1 MTYPQYSDHADA
13 YPHPAGVAMPP
24 EEDRT
29 QIVLRIW
36 AVIRRNTWILALFI
50 VLGVA
55 GAWGVSM
62 LMPTKYTSTASVF
75 VSVDSDGSISD
86 AYQSTQF
93 AEQRMQ
99 SYAQLVSGDV
109 LAEQVI
115 KDLNLDMTP
124 RDLTKEL
131 EATVVQD
138 TVVMEISATD
148 TDAAQAQRIASDA
161 VKVLSNQAEQLE
173 ARTDNNDN
181 GNSRSRTSS
190 NQQSTTTPRI
200 SLINSP
206 EKATQPSSPKMAMN
220 LILGG
225 VLGFL
230 VACIL
235 VALRFF
241 LDRSVRSS
249 EELERRTGLPKLGSV
264 PVIPEA
270 QRTKPL
276 DFNDDRVRPAEAF
289 RELRVNLRFVNVD
302 NPPRVIS
309 VTSAQ
314 IGDGKSMTSLNL
326 AGALAADGD
335 TVCLVDAD
343 MRRSKMTTYFGGAI
357 HSSVG
362 LSTALAGDADVADV
376 LQETEITGLDVLAAG
391 VTPPNPGEL
400 LGSQAFRHILDELRE
415 RYDWVIVDTPPIL
428 PVTDGALVA
437 TTVDAVIV
445 AVRYGKRNYDD
456 VTRTLA
462 SLRAVHAPIIGT
474 VLTAVP
480 QKSDEGR
487 YVGSYSRYESGS
499 DHKAVAAAPASSTT
513 SVGDEDKSEKD
524 KSDVVEQP
532 DVDESS
538 TAEDDAVGDG
548 TSADEGAAGADVD
561 EDAADETV
569 KADTS
574 EDTAEAEAN
583 GSDTVDD
590 TAEAETAVQ
599 VDTEATDDTSTDD
612 AAKEGTEEAKEDD
625 GKDD

>member
-1 MTYPQYSDHADA
+1 MTYPQYSDNVDA
-13 YPHPAGVAMPP
+13 YPHPAGIAMPP

-29 QIVLRIW
+29 QIVRRIW
-36 AVIRRNTWILALFI
+36 AVIRRNAWILALFI

-75 VSVDSDGSISD
+75 VSVESDGSISD

-148 TDAAQAQRIASDA
+148 TDAAQAQKIASDA

-181 GNSRSRTSS
+181 GNSRSRTTS
-190 NQQSTTTPRI
+190 NQQSTTAPRI

-206 EKATQPSSPKMAMN
+206 EKAAEPSSPKMAMN

-230 VACIL
+230 VACML

-264 PVIPEA
+264 PVIPEV

-309 VTSAQ
+309 VTSAR
-314 IGDGKSMTSLNL
+314 IADGKSMTSLNL

-376 LQETEITGLDVLAAG
+376 LQETEIAGLDVLAAG

-400 LGSQAFRHILDELRE
+400 LGSQAFRHILDELQE

-428 PVTDGALVA
+428 SVTDGALVA

-487 YVGSYSRYESGS
+487 YVGSYSRYESES
-499 DHKAVAAAPASSTT
+499 EHKAAAVAAAPASSATSAGSTT
-513 SVGDEDKSEKD
+513 SVGDEEKTEKD
-524 KSDVVEQP
+524 KSGQDDAGLNKA
-532 DVDESS
+532 DVDEQKDVDEVS
-538 TAEDDAVGDG
+538 TAEDDATGDS
-548 TSADEGAAGADVD
+548 TSTDVD
-561 EDAADETV
+561 EN
-569 KADTS
+569 TS
-574 EDTAEAEAN
+574 EDTAEAEAT
-583 GSDTVDD
+583 GSDAVED
-590 TAEAETAVQ
+590 TTPA
-599 VDTEATDDTSTDD
+599 DTDESTATDDT
-612 AAKEGTEEAKEDD
+612 EEAKKGDE
-625 GKDD
+625 KDD

>member
-29 QIVLRIW
+29 QIVRRIW
-36 AVIRRNTWILALFI
+36 AVVRRNAWILALFT

-181 GNSRSRTSS
+181 KGNSKSRSSS
-190 NQQSTTTPRI
+190 NQQSTTAPRI

-249 EELERRTGLPKLGSV
+249 EELVRRTGLPKLGRV

-276 DFNDDRVRPAEAF
+276 DFNDDRVRSAEAF

-309 VTSAQ
+309 VTSAR
-314 IGDGKSMTSLNL
+314 IADGKSMTSLNL

-474 VLTAVP
+474 VLTGVP

-487 YVGSYSRYESGS
+487 YVGSYSRYESES
-499 DHKAVAAAPASSTT
+499 EHKAAAAAAAPASSATSGSSTT
-513 SVGDEDKSEKD
+513 SVGDEEKAEKD
-524 KSDVVEQP
+524 KSGQDDAGLNKADVAEQQ
-532 DVDESS
+532 DVDEVS
-538 TAEDDAVGDG
+538 TSEDDAAKDA
-548 TSADEGAAGADVD
+548 TSGD
-561 EDAADETV
+561 EDE
-569 KADTS
+569 
-574 EDTAEAEAN
+574 
-583 GSDTVDD
+583 DTVDD
-590 TAEAETAVQ
+590 
-599 VDTEATDDTSTDD
+599 DTKA
-612 AAKEGTEEAKEDD
+612 AKEDD
-625 GKDD
+625 GKGD

>member
-29 QIVLRIW
+29 QIVRRIW
-36 AVIRRNTWILALFI
+36 AVVRRNAWILALFT

-181 GNSRSRTSS
+181 KGNSKSRSSS
-190 NQQSTTTPRI
+190 NQQSTTAPRI

-249 EELERRTGLPKLGSV
+249 EELVRRTGLPKLGRV

-276 DFNDDRVRPAEAF
+276 DFNDDRVRSAEAF

-309 VTSAQ
+309 VTSAR
-314 IGDGKSMTSLNL
+314 IADGKSMTSLNL

-474 VLTAVP
+474 VLTGVP

-487 YVGSYSRYESGS
+487 YVGSYSRYESES
-499 DHKAVAAAPASSTT
+499 EHKAVAAAAAPASSATSGSSTT
-513 SVGDEDKSEKD
+513 SVGDEEKAEKD
-524 KSDVVEQP
+524 KSGQDDAGLNKADVAEQQ
-532 DVDESS
+532 DVDEVS
-538 TAEDDAVGDG
+538 TSEDDAAKYA
-548 TSADEGAAGADVD
+548 TSGD
-561 EDAADETV
+561 EDE
-569 KADTS
+569 
-574 EDTAEAEAN
+574 
-583 GSDTVDD
+583 DTVDD
-590 TAEAETAVQ
+590 
-599 VDTEATDDTSTDD
+599 DTKA
-612 AAKEGTEEAKEDD
+612 AKEDD
-625 GKDD
+625 GKGD

>member
-29 QIVLRIW
+29 QIVRRIW
-36 AVIRRNTWILALFI
+36 AVVRRNAWILALFT

-181 GNSRSRTSS
+181 KGNSKSRSSS
-190 NQQSTTTPRI
+190 NQQSTTAPRI

-249 EELERRTGLPKLGSV
+249 EELVRRTGLPKLGRV

-276 DFNDDRVRPAEAF
+276 DFNDDRVRSAEAF

-309 VTSAQ
+309 VTSAR
-314 IGDGKSMTSLNL
+314 IADGKSMTSLNL

-474 VLTAVP
+474 VLTGVP

-487 YVGSYSRYESGS
+487 YVGSYSRYESES
-499 DHKAVAAAPASSTT
+499 EHKAVAAAAAPASSATSGSSTT
-513 SVGDEDKSEKD
+513 SVGDEEKAEKD
-524 KSDVVEQP
+524 KSGQ
-532 DVDESS
+532 
-538 TAEDDAVGDG
+538 DDAGLNK
-548 TSADEGAAGADVD
+548 ADVD
-561 EDAADETV
+561 EQKDVDEV
-569 KADTS
+569 STS
-574 EDTAEAEAN
+574 EDDAAKDATSGDEDE
-583 GSDTVDD
+583 DTVDD
-590 TAEAETAVQ
+590 
-599 VDTEATDDTSTDD
+599 DTKA
-612 AAKEGTEEAKEDD
+612 AKEDD
-625 GKDD
+625 GKGD

>member
-1 MTYPQYSDHADA
+1 MTYPQYSDHVDA
-13 YPHPAGVAMPP
+13 YPHPAGVAMPS

-29 QIVLRIW
+29 QIVRRMW
-36 AVIRRNTWILALFI
+36 AVIRRNAWILVLFI

-115 KDLNLDMTP
+115 QDLNLDMTP

-148 TDAAQAQRIASDA
+148 TDAAQAQKIASDA
-161 VKVLSNQAEQLE
+161 VKVLSSQAEKLE
-173 ARTDNNDN
+173 ARNGNGAN
-181 GNSRSRTSS
+181 GNSRSSTSS
-190 NQQSTTTPRI
+190 NQQSATAPRI

-230 VACIL
+230 VACMLIA
-235 VALRFF
+235 VRFF

-270 QRTKPL
+270 QRTRVL

-309 VTSAQ
+309 VTSAR

-400 LGSQAFRHILDELRE
+400 LGSHAFRHILDELRE

-474 VLTAVP
+474 VLTVVP

-499 DHKAVAAAPASSTT
+499 DHKAVASAPASSTA
-513 SVGDEDKSEKD
+513 SVDDKDKSEQD
-524 KSDVVEQP
+524 TIEQSTVEQ
-532 DVDESS
+532 DTIEQDES
-538 TAEDDAVGDG
+538 EQEKLDQNE
-548 TSADEGAAGADVD
+548 ADLS
-561 EDAADETV
+561 
-569 KADTS
+569 KS
-574 EDTAEAEAN
+574 ED
-583 GSDTVDD
+583 
-590 TAEAETAVQ
+590 
-599 VDTEATDDTSTDD
+599 DTEA
-612 AAKEGTEEAKEDD
+612 AKEDD

>member
-1 MTYPQYSDHADA
+1 
-13 YPHPAGVAMPP
+13 MPP

-29 QIVLRIW
+29 QIVRRIW
-36 AVIRRNTWILALFI
+36 AVVRRNAWILALFT

-181 GNSRSRTSS
+181 KGNSKSRSSS
-190 NQQSTTTPRI
+190 NQQSTTAPRI

-249 EELERRTGLPKLGSV
+249 EELVRRTGLPKLGRV

-276 DFNDDRVRPAEAF
+276 DFNDDRVRSAEAF

-309 VTSAQ
+309 VTSAR
-314 IGDGKSMTSLNL
+314 IADGKSMTSLNL

-474 VLTAVP
+474 VLTGVP

-487 YVGSYSRYESGS
+487 YVGSYSRYESES
-499 DHKAVAAAPASSTT
+499 EHKAVAAAAAPASSATSGSSTT
-513 SVGDEDKSEKD
+513 SVGDEEKAEKD
-524 KSDVVEQP
+524 KSGQDDAGLNKADVAEQQ
-532 DVDESS
+532 DVDEVS
-538 TAEDDAVGDG
+538 TSEDDAAKDA
-548 TSADEGAAGADVD
+548 TSGD
-561 EDAADETV
+561 EDE
-569 KADTS
+569 
-574 EDTAEAEAN
+574 
-583 GSDTVDD
+583 DTVDD
-590 TAEAETAVQ
+590 
-599 VDTEATDDTSTDD
+599 DTKA
-612 AAKEGTEEAKEDD
+612 AKEDD
-625 GKDD
+625 GKGD

>member
-1 MTYPQYSDHADA
+1 MTYPQYSDHLDA

-29 QIVLRIW
+29 QIVRRIW
-36 AVIRRNTWILALFI
+36 AVVRRNAWILALFI

-148 TDAAQAQRIASDA
+148 TDAAQAQKIASDA

-173 ARTDNNDN
+173 ARTDNNGNN
-181 GNSRSRTSS
+181 GNSRSRSSS
-190 NQQSTTTPRI
+190 NQQSTTAPRI

-230 VACIL
+230 VACML

-309 VTSAQ
+309 VTSAR

-400 LGSQAFRHILDELRE
+400 LGSQAFRHTLDELQE

-499 DHKAVAAAPASSTT
+499 DHKAAAPASSTT
-513 SVGDEDKSEKD
+513 SVGDKDTSEKV
-524 KSDVVEQP
+524 KSGQNESVQEK
-532 DVDESS
+532 VDQDDADLNK
-538 TAEDDAVGDG
+538 AEDDTAGDA
-548 TSADEGAAGADVD
+548 TSADVD
-561 EDAADETV
+561 EDTTEV
-569 KADTS
+569 
-574 EDTAEAEAN
+574 EAN
-583 GSDTVDD
+583 GSDTVED
-590 TAEAETAVQ
+590 TTSAEVTDNTVTD
-599 VDTEATDDTSTDD
+599 DTEAT
-612 AAKEGTEEAKEDD
+612 EEDD

>member
-1 MTYPQYSDHADA
+1 
-13 YPHPAGVAMPP
+13 
-24 EEDRT
+24 
-29 QIVLRIW
+29 
-36 AVIRRNTWILALFI
+36 
-50 VLGVA
+50 
-55 GAWGVSM
+55 
-62 LMPTKYTSTASVF
+62 
-75 VSVDSDGSISD
+75 
-86 AYQSTQF
+86 
-93 AEQRMQ
+93 
-99 SYAQLVSGDV
+99 
-109 LAEQVI
+109 
-115 KDLNLDMTP
+115 
-124 RDLTKEL
+124 
-131 EATVVQD
+131 
-138 TVVMEISATD
+138 
-148 TDAAQAQRIASDA
+148 
-161 VKVLSNQAEQLE
+161 
-173 ARTDNNDN
+173 
-181 GNSRSRTSS
+181 
-190 NQQSTTTPRI
+190 
-200 SLINSP
+200 
-206 EKATQPSSPKMAMN
+206 MAMN

-309 VTSAQ
+309 VTSAR
-314 IGDGKSMTSLNL
+314 IADGKSMTSLNL

-376 LQETEITGLDVLAAG
+376 LQETEIAGLDVLAAG
-391 VTPPNPGEL
+391 VAPPNPGEL

-428 PVTDGALVA
+428 SVTDGALVA

-499 DHKAVAAAPASSTT
+499 EHKAVTATPASSATSAGSTT
-513 SVGDEDKSEKD
+513 SAGDEEKADLSNSEQEKSEAKA
-524 KSDVVEQP
+524 DVDEQQ
-532 DVDESS
+532 DVDESN
-538 TAEDDAVGDG
+538 
-548 TSADEGAAGADVD
+548 
-561 EDAADETV
+561 
-569 KADTS
+569 TS
-574 EDTAEAEAN
+574 EDATNADADDDNVTE
-583 GSDTVDD
+583 DTVDD
-590 TAEAETAVQ
+590 
-599 VDTEATDDTSTDD
+599 DTEEV
-612 AAKEGTEEAKEDD
+612 KKGD

>member
-1 MTYPQYSDHADA
+1 MTYPQYSDHVDA

-29 QIVLRIW
+29 QIVRRIW
-36 AVIRRNTWILALFI
+36 AVIRRNAWILALFI

-75 VSVDSDGSISD
+75 VSVDNDGSNSD

-148 TDAAQAQRIASDA
+148 TDAAQAQKIASDA

-181 GNSRSRTSS
+181 NGNSRSRSSS
-190 NQQSTTTPRI
+190 NQQSTTAPRI
-200 SLINSP
+200 SLINHP

-309 VTSAQ
+309 VTSAR
-314 IGDGKSMTSLNL
+314 IADGKSMTSLNL

-376 LQETEITGLDVLAAG
+376 LQETEIAGLDVLAAG
-391 VTPPNPGEL
+391 VAPPNPGEL

-428 PVTDGALVA
+428 SVTDGALVA

-499 DHKAVAAAPASSTT
+499 EHKAVTATPASSATSAGSTT
-513 SVGDEDKSEKD
+513 SAGDEEKADLSNSEQEKSEAKA
-524 KSDVVEQP
+524 DVDEQQ
-532 DVDESS
+532 DVDESN
-538 TAEDDAVGDG
+538 
-548 TSADEGAAGADVD
+548 
-561 EDAADETV
+561 
-569 KADTS
+569 TS
-574 EDTAEAEAN
+574 EDATNADADDDNVTE
-583 GSDTVDD
+583 DTVDD
-590 TAEAETAVQ
+590 
-599 VDTEATDDTSTDD
+599 DTEEV
-612 AAKEGTEEAKEDD
+612 KKGD

>member
-1 MTYPQYSDHADA
+1 
-13 YPHPAGVAMPP
+13 
-24 EEDRT
+24 
-29 QIVLRIW
+29 
-36 AVIRRNTWILALFI
+36 
-50 VLGVA
+50 
-55 GAWGVSM
+55 
-62 LMPTKYTSTASVF
+62 
-75 VSVDSDGSISD
+75 
-86 AYQSTQF
+86 
-93 AEQRMQ
+93 
-99 SYAQLVSGDV
+99 
-109 LAEQVI
+109 
-115 KDLNLDMTP
+115 MTP

-148 TDAAQAQRIASDA
+148 TDAAQAQKIASDA

-181 GNSRSRTSS
+181 GNSRSRTTS
-190 NQQSTTTPRI
+190 NQQSTTAPRI

-206 EKATQPSSPKMAMN
+206 EKATEPSSPKMAMN

-230 VACIL
+230 VACML

-249 EELERRTGLPKLGSV
+249 EELERRTGLPRLGSV

-309 VTSAQ
+309 VTSAR
-314 IGDGKSMTSLNL
+314 IADGKSMTSLNL

-357 HSSVG
+357 HSSAG

-400 LGSQAFRHILDELRE
+400 LGSQAFRHILDELQE

-480 QKSDEGR
+480 QNSDEGR

-499 DHKAVAAAPASSTT
+499 EHKSAAVAPASSATSTGSTT
-513 SVGDEDKSEKD
+513 SVGDEEKTEKD
-524 KSDVVEQP
+524 KSGQ
-532 DVDESS
+532 
-538 TAEDDAVGDG
+538 DDAGLNK
-548 TSADEGAAGADVD
+548 ADVD
-561 EDAADETV
+561 EQKDVDEVSTSEDDATGESTSTDGDATSTDVDE
-569 KADTS
+569 DTS

-583 GSDTVDD
+583 GSDPVDDTVDD
-590 TAEAETAVQ
+590 
-599 VDTEATDDTSTDD
+599 D
-612 AAKEGTEEAKEDD
+612 TEEAKKGDE
-625 GKDD
+625 KDY

>member
-29 QIVLRIW
+29 QIVRRIW
-36 AVIRRNTWILALFI
+36 AVVRRNAWILALFT

-181 GNSRSRTSS
+181 KGNSKSRSSS
-190 NQQSTTTPRI
+190 NQQSTTAPRI

-249 EELERRTGLPKLGSV
+249 EELVRRTGLPKLGRV

-276 DFNDDRVRPAEAF
+276 DFNDDRVRSAEAF
-289 RELRVNLRFVNVD
+289 RELRVKLRFVNVD

-309 VTSAQ
+309 VTSAR
-314 IGDGKSMTSLNL
+314 IADGKSMTSLNL

-474 VLTAVP
+474 VLTGVP

-487 YVGSYSRYESGS
+487 YVGSYSRYESES
-499 DHKAVAAAPASSTT
+499 EHKAVAAAAAPASSATSGSSTT
-513 SVGDEDKSEKD
+513 SVGDEEKAEKD
-524 KSDVVEQP
+524 KSGQDDAGLNKADVAEQQ
-532 DVDESS
+532 DVDEVS
-538 TAEDDAVGDG
+538 TSEDDAAKDA
-548 TSADEGAAGADVD
+548 TSGD
-561 EDAADETV
+561 EDE
-569 KADTS
+569 
-574 EDTAEAEAN
+574 
-583 GSDTVDD
+583 DTVDD
-590 TAEAETAVQ
+590 
-599 VDTEATDDTSTDD
+599 DTKA
-612 AAKEGTEEAKEDD
+612 AKEDD
-625 GKDD
+625 GKGD

>member
-1 MTYPQYSDHADA
+1 MTYPQYSDHVDA
-13 YPHPAGVAMPP
+13 YPHPAGVATPP

-29 QIVLRIW
+29 QIVRRIW
-36 AVIRRNTWILALFI
+36 AVIRRNAWILALFI

-55 GAWGVSM
+55 GGWGVSM

-148 TDAAQAQRIASDA
+148 TDAAQAQKIASDA

-181 GNSRSRTSS
+181 GNSRSRSSS
-190 NQQSTTTPRI
+190 NQQSTTAPRI

-309 VTSAQ
+309 VTSAR
-314 IGDGKSMTSLNL
+314 IADGKSMTSLNL

-499 DHKAVAAAPASSTT
+499 EHKAAAATPASSTT
-513 SVGDEDKSEKD
+513 SVGGEDKAEKD
-524 KSDVVEQP
+524 KSEDQADVAEQH
-532 DVDESS
+532 DVDKGS
-538 TAEDDAVGDG
+538 TSEDTAVEDSTRNGEDA
-548 TSADEGAAGADVD
+548 TGADVD
-561 EDAADETV
+561 E
-569 KADTS
+569 DTS
-574 EDTAEAEAN
+574 EDTAEAEAT
-583 GSDTVDD
+583 GSDAVED
-590 TAEAETAVQ
+590 TTPA
-599 VDTEATDDTSTDD
+599 DTDESTATDDT
-612 AAKEGTEEAKEDD
+612 EEAKKGD
-625 GKDD
+625 GKDN

>member
-1 MTYPQYSDHADA
+1 MTYSQYSDHLDT
-13 YPHPAGVAMPP
+13 YPHPAGVATPP

-29 QIVLRIW
+29 QIVRRIW
-36 AVIRRNTWILALFI
+36 AVTRRNAWILALFI

-115 KDLNLDMTP
+115 KDLTLDMTP

-148 TDAAQAQRIASDA
+148 TDATQAQKIASDA

-173 ARTDNNDN
+173 ARTANN

-190 NQQSTTTPRI
+190 NQQSTTAPRI

-230 VACIL
+230 VACLL

-309 VTSAQ
+309 VTSAR
-314 IGDGKSMTSLNL
+314 IADGKSMTSLNL

-343 MRRSKMTTYFGGAI
+343 MRRSKMTTYFGGTI

-400 LGSQAFRHILDELRE
+400 LGSQAFRHILDELQE

-456 VTRTLA
+456 VIRTLA

-487 YVGSYSRYESGS
+487 YVGSYSRYESES
-499 DHKAVAAAPASSTT
+499 EHKAAAVALTSSPT
-513 SVGDEDKSEKD
+513 SAGDEGKSGQEKSEQNESVQD
-524 KSDVVEQP
+524 KADQDETELNESDLAEQQ
-532 DVDESS
+532 DE
-538 TAEDDAVGDG
+538 
-548 TSADEGAAGADVD
+548 ADE
-561 EDAADETV
+561 
-569 KADTS
+569 DTS
-574 EDTAEAEAN
+574 EDTAKAEAS
-583 GSDTVDD
+583 GSDIRQA

-599 VDTEATDDTSTDD
+599 EDTAPDDTEA
-612 AAKEGTEEAKEDD
+612 AEEDD
-625 GKDD
+625 GKGD

>member
-1 MTYPQYSDHADA
+1 
-13 YPHPAGVAMPP
+13 
-24 EEDRT
+24 
-29 QIVLRIW
+29 
-36 AVIRRNTWILALFI
+36 
-50 VLGVA
+50 
-55 GAWGVSM
+55 
-62 LMPTKYTSTASVF
+62 
-75 VSVDSDGSISD
+75 
-86 AYQSTQF
+86 
-93 AEQRMQ
+93 
-99 SYAQLVSGDV
+99 
-109 LAEQVI
+109 
-115 KDLNLDMTP
+115 
-124 RDLTKEL
+124 
-131 EATVVQD
+131 
-138 TVVMEISATD
+138 
-148 TDAAQAQRIASDA
+148 
-161 VKVLSNQAEQLE
+161 
-173 ARTDNNDN
+173 
-181 GNSRSRTSS
+181 
-190 NQQSTTTPRI
+190 
-200 SLINSP
+200 
-206 EKATQPSSPKMAMN
+206 MAMN

-249 EELERRTGLPKLGSV
+249 EELVRRTGLPKLGRV

-276 DFNDDRVRPAEAF
+276 DFNDDRVRSAEAF

-309 VTSAQ
+309 VTSAR
-314 IGDGKSMTSLNL
+314 IADGKSMTSLNL

-474 VLTAVP
+474 VLTGVP

-487 YVGSYSRYESGS
+487 YVGSYSRYESES
-499 DHKAVAAAPASSTT
+499 EHKAVAAAAAPASSATSGSSTT
-513 SVGDEDKSEKD
+513 SVGDEEKAEKD
-524 KSDVVEQP
+524 KSGQDDAGLNKADVAEQQ
-532 DVDESS
+532 DVDEVS
-538 TAEDDAVGDG
+538 TSEDDAAKDA
-548 TSADEGAAGADVD
+548 TSGD
-561 EDAADETV
+561 EDE
-569 KADTS
+569 
-574 EDTAEAEAN
+574 
-583 GSDTVDD
+583 DTVDD
-590 TAEAETAVQ
+590 
-599 VDTEATDDTSTDD
+599 DTKA
-612 AAKEGTEEAKEDD
+612 AKEDD
-625 GKDD
+625 GKGD

>member
-1 MTYPQYSDHADA
+1 MTYPQYSDHVDA
-13 YPHPAGVAMPP
+13 YPHPAGIAMPP

-29 QIVLRIW
+29 QIVRRIW
-36 AVIRRNTWILALFI
+36 AVIRRNAWILALFI

-148 TDAAQAQRIASDA
+148 TDAAQAQKIASDA
-161 VKVLSNQAEQLE
+161 VKVLSNQADQLE

-181 GNSRSRTSS
+181 NGNSRSRSSS
-190 NQQSTTTPRI
+190 NQQSTTAPRI

-230 VACIL
+230 VACML

-309 VTSAQ
+309 VTSAR
-314 IGDGKSMTSLNL
+314 IADGKSMTSLNL

-362 LSTALAGDADVADV
+362 LSTVLAGDADVADV
-376 LQETEITGLDVLAAG
+376 LQETEIAGLDVLAAG

-400 LGSQAFRHILDELRE
+400 LGSQAFHHILDELQE

-487 YVGSYSRYESGS
+487 YVGSYSRYESES
-499 DHKAVAAAPASSTT
+499 EHKAAAVAAAPASSATSAGSTT
-513 SVGDEDKSEKD
+513 SVGDEEKTEKD
-524 KSDVVEQP
+524 KSGQ
-532 DVDESS
+532 
-538 TAEDDAVGDG
+538 DDAGLNK
-548 TSADEGAAGADVD
+548 ADVD
-561 EDAADETV
+561 EQKDVDEVSTSEDDATEDSTSTDEDATSTDV
-569 KADTS
+569 DENTS

-583 GSDTVDD
+583 GNDPVEDTVDD
-590 TAEAETAVQ
+590 
-599 VDTEATDDTSTDD
+599 D
-612 AAKEGTEEAKEDD
+612 TEEAKKGDE
-625 GKDD
+625 KDD

>member
-29 QIVLRIW
+29 QIVRRIW
-36 AVIRRNTWILALFI
+36 AVVRRNAWILALFT

-138 TVVMEISATD
+138 TVVLEISATD

-181 GNSRSRTSS
+181 KGNSKSRSSS
-190 NQQSTTTPRI
+190 NQQSTTAPRI

-230 VACIL
+230 GACIL

-249 EELERRTGLPKLGSV
+249 EELVRRTGLPKLGRV

-276 DFNDDRVRPAEAF
+276 DFNDDRVRSAEAF

-309 VTSAQ
+309 VTSAR
-314 IGDGKSMTSLNL
+314 IADGKSMTSLNL
-326 AGALAADGD
+326 TGALAADGD

-474 VLTAVP
+474 VLTGVP

-487 YVGSYSRYESGS
+487 YVGSYSRYESES
-499 DHKAVAAAPASSTT
+499 EHKAVAAAAAPASSATSGSSTT
-513 SVGDEDKSEKD
+513 SVGDEEKAEKD
-524 KSDVVEQP
+524 KSGQDDAGLNKADVAEQQ
-532 DVDESS
+532 DVDEVS
-538 TAEDDAVGDG
+538 TSEDDAAKDA
-548 TSADEGAAGADVD
+548 TSGD
-561 EDAADETV
+561 EDE
-569 KADTS
+569 
-574 EDTAEAEAN
+574 
-583 GSDTVDD
+583 DTVDD
-590 TAEAETAVQ
+590 
-599 VDTEATDDTSTDD
+599 DTKA
-612 AAKEGTEEAKEDD
+612 AKEDD
-625 GKDD
+625 GKGD

>member
-29 QIVLRIW
+29 QIVRRIW
-36 AVIRRNTWILALFI
+36 AVVRRNAWILALFT

-75 VSVDSDGSISD
+75 VSMDSDGSISD

-181 GNSRSRTSS
+181 KGNSKSRSSS
-190 NQQSTTTPRI
+190 NQQSTTAPRI

-249 EELERRTGLPKLGSV
+249 EELVRRTGLPKLGRV

-276 DFNDDRVRPAEAF
+276 DFNDDRVRSAEAF

-309 VTSAQ
+309 VTSAR
-314 IGDGKSMTSLNL
+314 IADGKSMTSLNL

-474 VLTAVP
+474 VLTGVP

-487 YVGSYSRYESGS
+487 YVGSYSRYESES
-499 DHKAVAAAPASSTT
+499 EHKAVAAAAAPASSATSGSSTT
-513 SVGDEDKSEKD
+513 SVGDEEKAEKD
-524 KSDVVEQP
+524 KSGQDDAGLNKADVAEQQ
-532 DVDESS
+532 DVDEVS
-538 TAEDDAVGDG
+538 TSEDDAAKDA
-548 TSADEGAAGADVD
+548 TSGD
-561 EDAADETV
+561 EDE
-569 KADTS
+569 
-574 EDTAEAEAN
+574 
-583 GSDTVDD
+583 DTVDD
-590 TAEAETAVQ
+590 
-599 VDTEATDDTSTDD
+599 DTKA
-612 AAKEGTEEAKEDD
+612 AKEDD
-625 GKDD
+625 GKGD

>member
-29 QIVLRIW
+29 QIVRRIW
-36 AVIRRNTWILALFI
+36 AVVRRNAWILALFT

-181 GNSRSRTSS
+181 KGNSKSRSSS
-190 NQQSTTTPRI
+190 NQQSTTAPRI

-249 EELERRTGLPKLGSV
+249 EELVRRTGLPKLGRV

-276 DFNDDRVRPAEAF
+276 DFNDDRVRSAEAF

-309 VTSAQ
+309 VTSAR
-314 IGDGKSMTSLNL
+314 IADGKSMTSLNL

-474 VLTAVP
+474 VLTGVP

-487 YVGSYSRYESGS
+487 YVGSYSRYESES
-499 DHKAVAAAPASSTT
+499 EHKAVAAAAAPASSATSGISTT
-513 SVGDEDKSEKD
+513 SVGDEEKAEKD
-524 KSDVVEQP
+524 KSGQDDAGLNKADVAEQQ
-532 DVDESS
+532 DVDEVS
-538 TAEDDAVGDG
+538 TSEDDAAKDA
-548 TSADEGAAGADVD
+548 TSGD
-561 EDAADETV
+561 EDE
-569 KADTS
+569 
-574 EDTAEAEAN
+574 
-583 GSDTVDD
+583 DTVDD
-590 TAEAETAVQ
+590 
-599 VDTEATDDTSTDD
+599 DTKA
-612 AAKEGTEEAKEDD
+612 AKEDD
-625 GKDD
+625 GKGD

>member
-1 MTYPQYSDHADA
+1 MTYPQYSDHVDA
-13 YPHPAGVAMPP
+13 YPHPAGVAMPS

-29 QIVLRIW
+29 QIVRRMW
-36 AVIRRNTWILALFI
+36 AVLRRNAWILVLFI

-115 KDLNLDMTP
+115 QDLNLDMTP

-148 TDAAQAQRIASDA
+148 TDAAQAQKIASDA
-161 VKVLSNQAEQLE
+161 VKVLSSQAEKLE
-173 ARTDNNDN
+173 ARNGNGAN
-181 GNSRSRTSS
+181 GNSRSSTSS
-190 NQQSTTTPRI
+190 NQQSATAPRI

-230 VACIL
+230 VACMLIA
-235 VALRFF
+235 VRFF

-270 QRTKPL
+270 QRTRVL

-309 VTSAQ
+309 VTSAR

-357 HSSVG
+357 HGSVG

-400 LGSQAFRHILDELRE
+400 LGSHAFRHILDELRE

-474 VLTAVP
+474 VLTVVP

-499 DHKAVAAAPASSTT
+499 DHKAVASAPASSTV
-513 SVGDEDKSEKD
+513 SVDDKDKSEQD
-524 KSDVVEQP
+524 TIEQSTVEQ
-532 DVDESS
+532 DTVEQDES
-538 TAEDDAVGDG
+538 EQEKLDQNE
-548 TSADEGAAGADVD
+548 ADLS
-561 EDAADETV
+561 
-569 KADTS
+569 KS
-574 EDTAEAEAN
+574 ED
-583 GSDTVDD
+583 
-590 TAEAETAVQ
+590 
-599 VDTEATDDTSTDD
+599 DTEA
-612 AAKEGTEEAKEDD
+612 AKEDD

>member
-29 QIVLRIW
+29 QIVRRIW
-36 AVIRRNTWILALFI
+36 AVVRRNAWILALFT

-181 GNSRSRTSS
+181 KGNSKSRSSS
-190 NQQSTTTPRI
+190 NQQSTTAPRI

-249 EELERRTGLPKLGSV
+249 EELVRRTGLPSLGAYRSFRKLSAPSPSTLTTIASG
-264 PVIPEA
+264 
-270 QRTKPL
+270 R
-276 DFNDDRVRPAEAF
+276 EAF

-309 VTSAQ
+309 VTSAR
-314 IGDGKSMTSLNL
+314 IADGKSMTSLNL

-474 VLTAVP
+474 VLTGVP

-487 YVGSYSRYESGS
+487 YVGSYSRYESES
-499 DHKAVAAAPASSTT
+499 EHKAVAAAAAPASSATSGSSTT
-513 SVGDEDKSEKD
+513 SVGDEEKAEKD
-524 KSDVVEQP
+524 KSGQDDAGLNKADVAEQQ
-532 DVDESS
+532 DVDEVS
-538 TAEDDAVGDG
+538 TSEDDAAKDATSGD
-548 TSADEGAAGADVD
+548 E
-561 EDAADETV
+561 
-569 KADTS
+569 
-574 EDTAEAEAN
+574 
-583 GSDTVDD
+583 DTVDD
-590 TAEAETAVQ
+590 
-599 VDTEATDDTSTDD
+599 DTKA
-612 AAKEGTEEAKEDD
+612 AKEDD
-625 GKDD
+625 GKGD

>member
-29 QIVLRIW
+29 QIVRRIW
-36 AVIRRNTWILALFI
+36 AVVRRNAWILALFT

-181 GNSRSRTSS
+181 KGNSKSRSSS
-190 NQQSTTTPRI
+190 NQQSTTAPRI

-249 EELERRTGLPKLGSV
+249 EELVRRTGLPKLGRV

-276 DFNDDRVRPAEAF
+276 DFNDDRVRSAEAF

-309 VTSAQ
+309 VTSAR
-314 IGDGKSMTSLNL
+314 IADGKSMTSLNL

-474 VLTAVP
+474 VLTGVP

-487 YVGSYSRYESGS
+487 YVGSYSRYESES
-499 DHKAVAAAPASSTT
+499 EHKAVAAAAAPASSATSGSSTT
-513 SVGDEDKSEKD
+513 SVGDEEKAEKD
-524 KSDVVEQP
+524 KSGQDDAGLNKADVAEQQ
-532 DVDESS
+532 DVDEVS
-538 TAEDDAVGDG
+538 TSEDDAAKDA
-548 TSADEGAAGADVD
+548 TSGD
-561 EDAADETV
+561 EDE
-569 KADTS
+569 
-574 EDTAEAEAN
+574 
-583 GSDTVDD
+583 DTVDD
-590 TAEAETAVQ
+590 
-599 VDTEATDDTSTDD
+599 DTKA
-612 AAKEGTEEAKEDD
+612 AKEDD
-625 GKDD
+625 GKGD

>member
-29 QIVLRIW
+29 QIVRRIW
-36 AVIRRNTWILALFI
+36 AVVRRNAWILALFT

-181 GNSRSRTSS
+181 KGNSKSRSSS
-190 NQQSTTTPRI
+190 NQQSTTAPRI

-249 EELERRTGLPKLGSV
+249 EELVRRTGLPKLGRV

-276 DFNDDRVRPAEAF
+276 DFNDDRVRSAEAF

-309 VTSAQ
+309 VTSAR
-314 IGDGKSMTSLNL
+314 IADGKSMTSLNL

-474 VLTAVP
+474 VLTGVP
-480 QKSDEGR
+480 QKSDEER
-487 YVGSYSRYESGS
+487 YVGSYSRYESES
-499 DHKAVAAAPASSTT
+499 EHKAVAAAAAPASSATSGSSTT
-513 SVGDEDKSEKD
+513 SVGDEEKAEKD
-524 KSDVVEQP
+524 KSGQDDAGLNKADVAEQQ
-532 DVDESS
+532 DVDEVS
-538 TAEDDAVGDG
+538 TSEDDAAKDA
-548 TSADEGAAGADVD
+548 TSGD
-561 EDAADETV
+561 EDE
-569 KADTS
+569 
-574 EDTAEAEAN
+574 
-583 GSDTVDD
+583 DTVDD
-590 TAEAETAVQ
+590 
-599 VDTEATDDTSTDD
+599 DTKA
-612 AAKEGTEEAKEDD
+612 AKEDD
-625 GKDD
+625 GKGD

>member
-1 MTYPQYSDHADA
+1 MTYPQYSDNVDA
-13 YPHPAGVAMPP
+13 YPRPAGIEMPP

-29 QIVLRIW
+29 QIVRRIW
-36 AVIRRNTWILALFI
+36 AVVRRNAWILALSI

-55 GAWGVSM
+55 GAWGVSV

-75 VSVDSDGSISD
+75 VSVESDGSISD

-148 TDAAQAQRIASDA
+148 TDAAQAQKIASDA

-181 GNSRSRTSS
+181 GNSRSRTTS
-190 NQQSTTTPRI
+190 NQQSTTAPRI

-206 EKATQPSSPKMAMN
+206 EKATEPSSPKMAMN

-230 VACIL
+230 VACML

-249 EELERRTGLPKLGSV
+249 EELERRTGLPRLGSV

-276 DFNDDRVRPAEAF
+276 DFNADRVRPAEAF

-309 VTSAQ
+309 VTSAR
-314 IGDGKSMTSLNL
+314 IADGKSMTSLNL

-357 HSSVG
+357 HSSAG

-400 LGSQAFRHILDELRE
+400 LGSQAFRHILDELQE

-480 QKSDEGR
+480 QNSDEGR

-499 DHKAVAAAPASSTT
+499 EHKSAAVAPASSATSTGSTT
-513 SVGDEDKSEKD
+513 SVGDEEKTEKD
-524 KSDVVEQP
+524 KSGQ
-532 DVDESS
+532 
-538 TAEDDAVGDG
+538 DDAGLNK
-548 TSADEGAAGADVD
+548 ADVD
-561 EDAADETV
+561 EQKDVDEVSTSEDDATGESTSTDGDATSTDVDE
-569 KADTS
+569 DTS

-583 GSDTVDD
+583 GSDPVDDTVDD
-590 TAEAETAVQ
+590 
-599 VDTEATDDTSTDD
+599 DTKA
-612 AAKEGTEEAKEDD
+612 AKEDD
-625 GKDD
+625 GKGD

>member
-29 QIVLRIW
+29 QIVRRIW
-36 AVIRRNTWILALFI
+36 AVVRRNAWILALFT

-181 GNSRSRTSS
+181 KGNSKSRSSS
-190 NQQSTTTPRI
+190 NQQSTTAPRI

-249 EELERRTGLPKLGSV
+249 EELVRRTGLPKLGRV

-276 DFNDDRVRPAEAF
+276 DFNDDRVRSAEAF

-309 VTSAQ
+309 VTSAR
-314 IGDGKSMTSLNL
+314 IADGKSMTSLNL

-357 HSSVG
+357 HSFVG

-474 VLTAVP
+474 VLTGVP

-487 YVGSYSRYESGS
+487 YVGSYSRYESES
-499 DHKAVAAAPASSTT
+499 EHKAVAAAAAPASSATSGSSTT
-513 SVGDEDKSEKD
+513 SVGDEEKAEKD
-524 KSDVVEQP
+524 KSGQDDAGLNKADVAEQQ
-532 DVDESS
+532 DVDEVS
-538 TAEDDAVGDG
+538 TSEDDAAKDA
-548 TSADEGAAGADVD
+548 TSGD
-561 EDAADETV
+561 EDE
-569 KADTS
+569 
-574 EDTAEAEAN
+574 
-583 GSDTVDD
+583 DTVDD
-590 TAEAETAVQ
+590 
-599 VDTEATDDTSTDD
+599 DTKA
-612 AAKEGTEEAKEDD
+612 AKEDD
-625 GKDD
+625 GKGD

>member
-29 QIVLRIW
+29 QIVRRIW
-36 AVIRRNTWILALFI
+36 AVVRRNAWILALFT

-181 GNSRSRTSS
+181 KGNSKSRSSS
-190 NQQSTTTPRI
+190 NQQSTTAPRI

-249 EELERRTGLPKLGSV
+249 EELVRRTGLPKLGRV

-276 DFNDDRVRPAEAF
+276 DFNDDRVRSAEAF

-309 VTSAQ
+309 VTSAR
-314 IGDGKSMTSLNL
+314 IADGKSMTSLNL

-474 VLTAVP
+474 VLTGVP

-487 YVGSYSRYESGS
+487 YVGSYSRYESES
-499 DHKAVAAAPASSTT
+499 EHKAVAVAAAPASSATSGSSTT
-513 SVGDEDKSEKD
+513 SVGDEEKAEKD
-524 KSDVVEQP
+524 KSGQDDAGLNKADVAEQQ
-532 DVDESS
+532 DVDEVS
-538 TAEDDAVGDG
+538 TSEDDAAKDA
-548 TSADEGAAGADVD
+548 TSGD
-561 EDAADETV
+561 EDE
-569 KADTS
+569 
-574 EDTAEAEAN
+574 
-583 GSDTVDD
+583 DTVDD
-590 TAEAETAVQ
+590 
-599 VDTEATDDTSTDD
+599 DTKA
-612 AAKEGTEEAKEDD
+612 AKEDD
-625 GKDD
+625 GKGD

>member
-29 QIVLRIW
+29 QIVRRIW
-36 AVIRRNTWILALFI
+36 AVVRRNAWILALFT

-109 LAEQVI
+109 LSEQVI

-181 GNSRSRTSS
+181 KGNSKSRSSS
-190 NQQSTTTPRI
+190 NQQSTTAPRI

-249 EELERRTGLPKLGSV
+249 EELVRRTGLPKLGRV

-276 DFNDDRVRPAEAF
+276 DFNDDRVRSAEAF

-309 VTSAQ
+309 VTSAR
-314 IGDGKSMTSLNL
+314 IADGKSMTSLNL

-474 VLTAVP
+474 VLTGVP

-487 YVGSYSRYESGS
+487 YVGSYSRYESES
-499 DHKAVAAAPASSTT
+499 EHKAVAAAAAPASSATSGSSTT
-513 SVGDEDKSEKD
+513 SVGDEEKAEKD
-524 KSDVVEQP
+524 KSGQDDAGLNKADVAEQQ
-532 DVDESS
+532 DVDEVS
-538 TAEDDAVGDG
+538 TSEDDAAKDA
-548 TSADEGAAGADVD
+548 TSGD
-561 EDAADETV
+561 EDE
-569 KADTS
+569 
-574 EDTAEAEAN
+574 
-583 GSDTVDD
+583 DTVDD
-590 TAEAETAVQ
+590 
-599 VDTEATDDTSTDD
+599 DTKA
-612 AAKEGTEEAKEDD
+612 AKEDD
-625 GKDD
+625 GKGD

>member
-1 MTYPQYSDHADA
+1 MIYPQYSDHLDA

-29 QIVLRIW
+29 QIVRRIW
-36 AVIRRNTWILALFI
+36 AVVRRNAWILALFI

-55 GAWGVSM
+55 GAWGFSM

-109 LAEQVI
+109 LAEEVI

-148 TDAAQAQRIASDA
+148 TDAAQAQKIASDA

-173 ARTDNNDN
+173 ARTDNNNN
-181 GNSRSRTSS
+181 GNSRSRSSS
-190 NQQSTTTPRI
+190 NQQSTTAPRI

-220 LILGG
+220 LIFGG

-230 VACIL
+230 VACML

-309 VTSAQ
+309 VTSAR

-400 LGSQAFRHILDELRE
+400 LGSQAFRHTLDELQE

-499 DHKAVAAAPASSTT
+499 DHKAPAPASSTT
-513 SVGDEDKSEKD
+513 NVGDKDTSEKD
-524 KSDVVEQP
+524 KSGQNESVQEK
-532 DVDESS
+532 VDQ
-538 TAEDDAVGDG
+538 DDADLNKAKDDTAGDA
-548 TSADEGAAGADVD
+548 TSADVD
-561 EDAADETV
+561 EDTTEV
-569 KADTS
+569 
-574 EDTAEAEAN
+574 EAN
-583 GSDTVDD
+583 GSDTVED
-590 TAEAETAVQ
+590 TTSAEVTDNTVTD
-599 VDTEATDDTSTDD
+599 DTEAT
-612 AAKEGTEEAKEDD
+612 EEDD

>member
-1 MTYPQYSDHADA
+1 MTYPQYSDHVDA
-13 YPHPAGVAMPP
+13 YPHPAGVAMPS

-29 QIVLRIW
+29 QIVRRMW
-36 AVIRRNTWILALFI
+36 AVIRRNAWILVLFI

-115 KDLNLDMTP
+115 QDLNLDMTP

-148 TDAAQAQRIASDA
+148 TDAAQAQKIASDA
-161 VKVLSNQAEQLE
+161 VKVLSSQAEKLE
-173 ARTDNNDN
+173 ARNGNGAN
-181 GNSRSRTSS
+181 GNSRSSTSS
-190 NQQSTTTPRI
+190 NQQSATAPRI

-230 VACIL
+230 VACMLIA
-235 VALRFF
+235 VRFF

-270 QRTKPL
+270 QRTRVL

-309 VTSAQ
+309 VTSAR

-357 HSSVG
+357 HGSVG

-400 LGSQAFRHILDELRE
+400 LGSHAFRHILDELRE

-474 VLTAVP
+474 VLTVVP

-499 DHKAVAAAPASSTT
+499 DHKAVASAPASSTV
-513 SVGDEDKSEKD
+513 SVDDKDKSEQD
-524 KSDVVEQP
+524 TIEQSTVEQ
-532 DVDESS
+532 DTVEQDES
-538 TAEDDAVGDG
+538 EQEKLDQNE
-548 TSADEGAAGADVD
+548 ADLS
-561 EDAADETV
+561 
-569 KADTS
+569 KS
-574 EDTAEAEAN
+574 ED
-583 GSDTVDD
+583 
-590 TAEAETAVQ
+590 
-599 VDTEATDDTSTDD
+599 DTEA
-612 AAKEGTEEAKEDD
+612 AKEDD

>member
-1 MTYPQYSDHADA
+1 MTYPQYSDNVDA
-13 YPHPAGVAMPP
+13 YPRPAGIEMPP

-29 QIVLRIW
+29 QIVRRIW
-36 AVIRRNTWILALFI
+36 AVVRRNAWILALSI

-55 GAWGVSM
+55 GAWGVSV

-75 VSVDSDGSISD
+75 VSVESDGSISD

-181 GNSRSRTSS
+181 KGNSKSRSSS
-190 NQQSTTTPRI
+190 NQQSTTAPRI

-249 EELERRTGLPKLGSV
+249 EELVRRTGLPKLGRV

-276 DFNDDRVRPAEAF
+276 DFNDDRVRSAEAF

-309 VTSAQ
+309 VTSAR
-314 IGDGKSMTSLNL
+314 IADGKSMTSLNL

-474 VLTAVP
+474 VLTGVP

-487 YVGSYSRYESGS
+487 YVGSYSRYESES
-499 DHKAVAAAPASSTT
+499 EHKAVAAAAAPASSATSGSSTT
-513 SVGDEDKSEKD
+513 SVGDEEKAEKD
-524 KSDVVEQP
+524 KSGQDDAGLNKADVAEQQ
-532 DVDESS
+532 DVDEVS
-538 TAEDDAVGDG
+538 TSEDDAAKDA
-548 TSADEGAAGADVD
+548 TSGD
-561 EDAADETV
+561 EDE
-569 KADTS
+569 
-574 EDTAEAEAN
+574 
-583 GSDTVDD
+583 DTVDD
-590 TAEAETAVQ
+590 
-599 VDTEATDDTSTDD
+599 DTKA
-612 AAKEGTEEAKEDD
+612 AKEDD
-625 GKDD
+625 GKGD